1 MPSAERRAKIPPDL
15 VVAKP
20 LAPLGE
26 TLLCRKGTANAVG
39 FRPQDWSY
47 DDNSEPTPSAVTPLA
62 HPVTAPSSPQDTPAT
77 GVEVLRPPPSAD
89 ADDPPQAHLA
99 AKQAL
104 AADLA
109 GMIEGMLRT
118 TQFATAATS
127 RARQTIGARA
137 EDADAAITGSSLT
150 AELARARPAPVIAPV
165 KPRRR
170 WIDAALALACLI
182 MVLSAGYFA
191 FTF

>member
-47 DDNSEPTPSAVTPLA
+47 DDNSEPTPSADTPLA
-62 HPVTAPSSPQDTPAT
+62 QPVPARSSPQHRPAAA
-77 GVEVLRPPPSAD
+77 VALLRPAPRAPAH
-89 ADDPPQAHLA
+89 DPPQAHLA

-109 GMIEGMLRT
+109 GMIE
-118 TQFATAATS
+118 
-127 RARQTIGARA
+127 
-137 EDADAAITGSSLT
+137 
-150 AELARARPAPVIAPV
+150 
-165 KPRRR
+165 
-170 WIDAALALACLI
+170 
-182 MVLSAGYFA
+182 
-191 FTF
+191 